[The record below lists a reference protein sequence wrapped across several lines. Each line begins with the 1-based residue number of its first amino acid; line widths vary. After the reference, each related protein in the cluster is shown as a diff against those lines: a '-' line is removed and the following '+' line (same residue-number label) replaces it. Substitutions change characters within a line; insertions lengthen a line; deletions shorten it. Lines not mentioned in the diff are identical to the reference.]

1 MKSFLTLILIS
12 VSFLTY
18 SQQASPK
25 IISSAGDHFENGE
38 LSLSWTLGEATISTL
53 AGEDII
59 LSQGFHQD
67 FFIIT
72 AIEEQ
77 KFENTSIRIFP
88 NPTPDYLNIEWK
100 AESESSEKMTIQ
112 LIDMQ
117 GKVLVEKTANSLT
130 ESLKLDLRSYKKTQ
144 YILQIKE
151 GKAVKT
157 YKIIKG

>member
-1 MKSFLTLILIS
+1 MKSFLTLILICLS
-12 VSFLTY
+12 YLSF
-18 SQQASPK
+18 SQQASPE
-25 IISSAGDHFENGE
+25 IISSAGEHFENGE
-38 LSLSWTLGEATISTL
+38 LSLSWTLGETTISTL
-53 AGEDII
+53 EGDII

-100 AESESSEKMTIQ
+100 ANSESSEKMTIQ

-117 GKVLVEKTANSLT
+117 GKVLVEKTANTLS
-130 ESLKLDLRSYKKTQ
+130 ESLKLDLRSYKKSQ